1 MKFSDAVARLEAH
14 GEYNAIGIL
23 TMLRDEKRRKV
34 KRGPTRSQKITE
46 TVKNQI
52 HRMHQKGYL
61 NSEIAAELNINQGR
75 VSEVLNGQD

>member
-46 TVKNQI
+46 EVREKI
-52 HRMHQKGYL
+52 RFFHDHGLL
-61 NSEIAAELNINQGR
+61 NHEIAARLDINQGR
-75 VSEVLNGQD
+75 VSEVLNGL